1 MDKLIYNVLMAL
13 VVTIAGIVAREL
25 LPYIRKKKE
34 EVEER
39 IRRTKW
45 SWAVDIIDA
54 VVRAVE
60 QTVTE
65 DIHGYEKKKL
75 AIAYIEK
82 LLDKN
87 GIYISESEI
96 NALIEAAVNAMN
108 AGCITVESVES
119 VLDTTAPAPIEPG
132 SSIAA
137 QLAAQLSAEEEE

>member
-1 MDKLIYNVLMAL
+1 MDKLIYNILMAL
-13 VVTIAGIVAREL
+13 VVTLAGIVAREL
-25 LPYIRKKKE
+25 IPYLKQKRA
-34 EVEER
+34 EVEAK
-39 IRRTKW
+39 IRHTKW

-75 AIAYIEK
+75 AIEYIER

-87 GIYISESEI
+87 GICISESEI
-96 NALIEAAVNAMN
+96 DALIEAAVNAMN
-108 AGCITVESVES
+108 AGCITVEPVES

-137 QLAAQLSAEEEE
+137 QLAAKLSENE